1 MDDQMTAV
9 IFGQGTAN
17 DGHMATCH
25 DSTPTGDDHVTTSDN
40 SHMTV
45 MTAVPCDAGLVT
57 HL

>member
-1 MDDQMTAV
+1 MTAV

-25 DSTPTGDDHVTTSDN
+25 DSTPTGDDHVTTSDK